1 MGTIEN
7 GKLCATCFLDFT
19 KCKGH
24 FGYIVLGDPLVNP
37 IVKKQFKW
45 VTQHLCRN
53 CGRVII
59 TKNHLKLND
68 IKYYKP
74 SSTYIKKVSCCFHC
88 SYPKEPYNIET
99 ELNIIKTRL
108 EELCK
113 EDVKVFNFQGCYPK
127 DFILRNF
134 SIIPTCTRPYLNN
147 KCGSFDDDLTCQL
160 ADIIKVNN
168 TIKRG
173 EPASSKDIQRLKF
186 RIQTYNDNIKKR

>member
-1 MGTIEN
+1 MKLLSNEQVTGQSVNEVLYGKITNVESDILDNTLYAPKMGTIEN

-53 CGRVII
+53 CRRVII

-74 SSTYIKKVSCCFHC
+74 SSTYIEKVSCCFHC

-113 EDVKVFNFQGCYPK
+113 EDVKVFNFQGSYPK

-134 SIIPTCTRPYLNN
+134 SIIPTCTRPY
-147 KCGSFDDDLTCQL
+147 
-160 ADIIKVNN
+160 
-168 TIKRG
+168 
-173 EPASSKDIQRLKF
+173 
-186 RIQTYNDNIKKR
+186 